1 VARGAFLELEG
12 MRLDHFLLSPK
23 ISDHLLARSLWLI
36 CLLKTCECL
45 VQNHAQGDSL
55 EGVAI

>member
-1 VARGAFLELEG
+1 VAKGAFLELEG

-23 ISDHLLARSLWLI
+23 LSDRLLARSLWLI
-36 CLLKTCECL
+36 RLLKTCECF
-45 VQNHAQGDSL
+45 VQNHGQDDSL